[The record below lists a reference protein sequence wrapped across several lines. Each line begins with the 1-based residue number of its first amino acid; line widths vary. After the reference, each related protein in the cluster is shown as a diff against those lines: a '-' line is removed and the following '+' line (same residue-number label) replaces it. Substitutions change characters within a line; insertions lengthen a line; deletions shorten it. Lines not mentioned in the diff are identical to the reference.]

1 MNVIGDV
8 SGKECIIVDD
18 IADTAGTLCNAAEA
32 LKTEG
37 AVKVSAYI
45 VHPVLS
51 GNAIEKISQSKLD
64 QLVVTDTIPLSKEAQ
79 SCNKIRVVTMAPTL
93 SQQVNLNATGR
104 ETDGK
109 SSSRRLRRAGSVPA
123 VIYGGDKDPIRISIL
138 EKDIAKASEVPGF
151 ATQILSVN
159 LSGEEQNVIVKE
171 IQRHPA
177 TQRVLHADLLR
188 VNPDTKISLSVPVRF
203 INEEICVGVKMHGGA
218 ISRLINNIDINCL
231 ASNLPEYL
239 EVDVA
244 ELDVGD
250 SVFLSSLDLP
260 EGVEIPSLALGE
272 DRDQAVVS
280 ITEAKVLDVE
290 PEVVES
296 ADEEG
301 DESSDDSGE
310 SSDSSEESAE

>member
-1 MNVIGDV
+1 M
-8 SGKECIIVDD
+8 
-18 IADTAGTLCNAAEA
+18 
-32 LKTEG
+32 
-37 AVKVSAYI
+37 
-45 VHPVLS
+45 
-51 GNAIEKISQSKLD
+51 
-64 QLVVTDTIPLSKEAQ
+64 
-79 SCNKIRVVTMAPTL
+79 

-203 INEEICVGVKMHGGA
+203 INEEICIGVKMHGGA

-301 DESSDDSGE
+301 NEPSDDSGE

>member
-1 MNVIGDV
+1 M
-8 SGKECIIVDD
+8 
-18 IADTAGTLCNAAEA
+18 
-32 LKTEG
+32 
-37 AVKVSAYI
+37 
-45 VHPVLS
+45 
-51 GNAIEKISQSKLD
+51 
-64 QLVVTDTIPLSKEAQ
+64 
-79 SCNKIRVVTMAPTL
+79 

-159 LSGEEQNVIVKE
+159 LSGEEQNVIVKK

>member
-1 MNVIGDV
+1 M
-8 SGKECIIVDD
+8 SE
-18 IADTAGTLCNAAEA
+18 
-32 LKTEG
+32 
-37 AVKVSAYI
+37 
-45 VHPVLS
+45 
-51 GNAIEKISQSKLD
+51 
-64 QLVVTDTIPLSKEAQ
+64 
-79 SCNKIRVVTMAPTL
+79 
-93 SQQVNLNATGR
+93 QVNLNAVGR

-109 SSSRRLRRAGSVPA
+109 SSSRELRRNGSVPA
-123 VIYGGDKDPIRISIL
+123 IIYGGDKDPLRISIL
-138 EKDIAKASEVPGF
+138 EKDITKASEVPGF
-151 ATQILSVN
+151 ATQILNIN
-159 LSGEEQNVIVKE
+159 LSGDEQNVIVKE

-203 INEEICVGVKMHGGA
+203 INEDICIGVKMHGGA

-250 SVFLSSLDLP
+250 SVFLSSLNLP

-280 ITEAKVLDVE
+280 ITEAKVLDIE
-290 PEVVES
+290 PEIVES
-296 ADEEG
+296 EG
-301 DESSDDSGE
+301 EDDAASDDSDGSDSSDESSD
-310 SSDSSEESAE
+310 